1 MRVGSIRSER
11 SGGGWGW
18 AVLFEAGA
26 AAAHPSAAVMDVASG
41 VDGLS
46 ANAARKTAA
55 SQRSGAPEWS
65 NAAKS

>member
-1 MRVGSIRSER
+1 VGSIRDQRDREE
-11 SGGGWGW
+11 GEG
-18 AVLFEAGA
+18 ALFEAG